1 MLQVRLNKILNIKRI
16 RINRLRELN
25 TEAERKKSFGEP
37 ISEDFQ
43 KRYANKVIELEHLN
57 THLRE
62 ILAQVQQHCQ
72 EVSQVKQTSEKI
84 ISILFLKPYKF
95 YFIAGKVR

>member
-1 MLQVRLNKILNIKRI
+1 M
-16 RINRLRELN
+16 N

-72 EVSQVKQTSEKI
+72 EVSDIIQLSVKI
-84 ISILFLKPYKF
+84 IYALRNKNK
-95 YFIAGKVR
+95 